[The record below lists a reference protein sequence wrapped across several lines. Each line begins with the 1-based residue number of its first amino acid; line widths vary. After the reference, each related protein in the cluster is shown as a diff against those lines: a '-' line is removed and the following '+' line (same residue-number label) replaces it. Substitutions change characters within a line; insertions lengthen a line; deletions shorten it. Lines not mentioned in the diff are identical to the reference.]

1 MLPSQ
6 HCRLPYLVMLHIH
19 EPGYEHSRS
28 WKLCSIFNMS
38 EYFPGYS
45 RLSFVQDTDPELD
58 ETFLV
63 NVTEV
68 RLLTATI
75 DVQSVPSV
83 RRPGNVATVTI
94 AENDNARGVIE
105 FAQELVGQMLRH
117 SQLRSPQ

>member
-1 MLPSQ
+1 
-6 HCRLPYLVMLHIH
+6 
-19 EPGYEHSRS
+19 
-28 WKLCSIFNMS
+28 MS
-38 EYFPGYS
+38 FI
-45 RLSFVQDTDPELD
+45 QDNDPELD

-68 RLLTATI
+68 RLLSATT

-105 FAQELVGQMLRH
+105 FTQELVGQTLRH
-117 SQLRSPQ
+117 NCHPSPL